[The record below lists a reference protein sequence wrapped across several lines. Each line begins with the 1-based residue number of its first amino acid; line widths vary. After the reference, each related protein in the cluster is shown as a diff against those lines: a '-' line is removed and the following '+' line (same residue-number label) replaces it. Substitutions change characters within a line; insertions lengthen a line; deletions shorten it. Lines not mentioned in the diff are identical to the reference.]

1 MSTNDTLNKKN
12 GPCMRKDAQLN
23 TIQLG
28 TSEMTFRG
36 EYTGTNLIYRA
47 FARPGAAEGDNV
59 WQIAKL
65 AYDGSNNLLSVK
77 WPQDS
82 NGIATPTYE
91 FNWTGR
97 AGYTY
102 S

>member
-1 MSTNDTLNKKN
+1 MQNFNQPNLK
-12 GPCMRKDAQLN
+12 RDAQNNVL
-23 TIQLG
+23 QG
-28 TSEMTFRG
+28 SYSDVTFRG
-36 EYTGTNLIYRA
+36 EYTGTNLIYRG

-65 AYDGSNNLLSVK
+65 AYDGSNNITSIK
-77 WPQDS
+77 WPQAS
-82 NGIATPTYE
+82 NNSASSE
-91 FNWTGR
+91 WNFNWTGR

>member
-1 MSTNDTLNKKN
+1 MTEPSQTVGNNPWLKSDVYGNALQSTSGD
-12 GPCMRKDAQLN
+12 M
-23 TIQLG
+23 
-28 TSEMTFRG
+28 EFRG
-36 EYTGTNLIYRA
+36 EYTGTNLIYKGL
-47 FARPGAAEGDNV
+47 ARPGASEGALV

-65 AYDGSNNLLSVK
+65 AYDGSNNLTSVK

-82 NGIATPTYE
+82 NSHACSE
-91 FNWTGR
+91 FQFSWTSR